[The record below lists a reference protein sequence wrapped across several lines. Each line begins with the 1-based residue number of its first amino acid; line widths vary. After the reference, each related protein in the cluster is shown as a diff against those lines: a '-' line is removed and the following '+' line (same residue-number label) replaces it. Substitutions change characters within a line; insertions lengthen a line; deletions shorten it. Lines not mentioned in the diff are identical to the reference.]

1 MQSSKTILN
10 GMSTTYSITSKFQ
23 ITIPKEARDKLGI
36 SNHDRVNFKTVNN
49 QLIVEKVPTM
59 GEVSDSIAT
68 DLKKRN
74 IDAANQDIKNARYA
88 FYNKGLEVAV
98 AIDTWR

>member
-36 SNHDRVNFKTVNN
+36 SSHNRVKFKTVNN

-59 GEVSDSIAT
+59 EEVADSIAT

-74 IDAANQDIKNARYA
+74 VDAATNQDIKNARYA
-88 FYNKGLEVAV
+88 FYNKGLK
-98 AIDTWR
+98 WH